1 MNWRW
6 TLAALAMLGWSQAAQ
21 AQEKKAAEDPA
32 HDELR
37 QVKAG
42 LEDAFNKRDIKKM
55 LEFLHP
61 DVVVI
66 WQNGEVSKGH
76 KEVEEYYQKM
86 LLSKDAIVDTISAD
100 VQPAQLSTLLGKDK
114 SVALSFGTLGDKYKL
129 RDGKKFDLNSHWSAT
144 LVKDGKRWLILNAHV
159 SANVFENQVM
169 LLAIKQ
175 TALWVGGGG
184 ALAGLLMGILVT
196 LFLKRKKS
204 DVAKNAGTTPP
215 PAGNS

>member
-1 MNWRW
+1 MKWRW
-6 TLAALAMLGWSQAAQ
+6 ILVSLAALGWNQAGR

-32 HDELR
+32 HEELR

-61 DVVVI
+61 EVIVI

-76 KEVEEYYQKM
+76 KQVEDYYQRM
-86 LLSKDAIVDTISAD
+86 LLNKDSVVDTITAH
-100 VQPAQLSTLLGKDK
+100 VEVPELSMLLGKDK
-114 SVALSFGTLGDKYKL
+114 TVAESWGTLGDKYKL

-144 LVKDGKRWLILNAHV
+144 LVKDGKRWLIVNAHL

-175 TALWVGGGG
+175 TAMWIGGG
-184 ALAGLLMGILVT
+184 AAIAGLLMGILVT
-196 LFLKRKKS
+196 LFLKRKKC
-204 DVAKNAGTTPP
+204 DVTKSAGAGPP
-215 PAGNS
+215 PSNS